1 MTLEDKLSKLLQKEI
16 ISVVQDAS
24 GTYICSLPLQEKRKT
39 FLLRSKEFR
48 IAFNAFWYKRYSE
61 RLRDN
66 QINDM
71 IGFLEL
77 TGYGK
82 KLDYSMVNRIY
93 NEDNELIIYDLNQDS
108 EECVWIE
115 QGECSLERTPEKLF
129 LRSSNFKNQ
138 VKPNLEYC
146 KQPKELIP
154 FVKKHFYLSDK
165 GAKLLGIY
173 IVACMT
179 GMAFN
184 LPLVMLKGEK
194 GSSKS
199 TSLRKLELI
208 IDPKQSGLCSFP
220 KSMDGLTL
228 RLANSYFTC
237 FDNLSYLSQSASDVL
252 CIAITGGSISDRAL
266 FENTTERISNIH
278 SIVALNCIGSVIRS
292 ADLLDR
298 TLIIRLSR
306 IPSNRLLSEE
316 MMWQSFNEDLP
327 KILGCCFGTLAQTL
341 LVDEPPQ
348 TQERIRMVD
357 FHEFAIKVGIV
368 LGISEDEVNDLLFE
382 NQKEL
387 SVDAVFSNS
396 AALCLIELMKEYE
409 EYSAT
414 PTECLHDLKII
425 ARRMGTDA
433 WLLPK
438 DAARLTTSLEKVK
451 SELLNVYGIEFRT
464 LRGKNRMYSIKNHS
478 YSEME

>member
-1 MTLEDKLSKLLQKEI
+1 MTVEDKLSKLLQKGT
-16 ISVVQDAS
+16 ISVAQDAS
-24 GTYICSLPLQEKRKT
+24 GTYICSLPIQKKRKT
-39 FLLRSKEFR
+39 FLLRSKMFR

-61 RLRDN
+61 RLHDN
-66 QINDM
+66 QINDI

-77 TGYGK
+77 TGYEQ
-82 KLDYSMVNRIY
+82 KLDYSMANRIY

-108 EECVWIE
+108 EKCVWIE
-115 QGECSLERTPEKLF
+115 QGEVSIESTPEKLF

-138 VKPNLEYC
+138 VKPDLEYC
-146 KQPKELIP
+146 RRPEELMS

-165 GAKLLGIY
+165 NTKLLCLY
-173 IVACMT
+173 IVACLT
-179 GMAFN
+179 GMVFN
-184 LPLVMLKGEK
+184 LPLLMLKGEK

-228 RLANSYFTC
+228 RLANSYYTC

-252 CIAITGGSISDRAL
+252 CIAITGGSMSDRAL

-298 TLIIRLSR
+298 TLIVHLSR
-306 IPSNRLLSEE
+306 IPSNRLLSEG
-316 MMWQSFNEDLP
+316 MMWQSFNADLP

-348 TQERIRMVD
+348 TKERIRMVD
-357 FHEFAIKVGIV
+357 FHDFAIKVGII
-368 LGISEDEVNDLLFE
+368 LGIQEEEVNRLLFE

-387 SVDAVFSNS
+387 SVDAIFSNS
-396 AALCLIELMKEYE
+396 AALCLIELMKEYK
-409 EYSAT
+409 EYSAA
-414 PTECLHDLKII
+414 PTECLYDLKTI
-425 ARRMGTDA
+425 ARRMGIDA

-464 LRGKNRMYSIKNHS
+464 LRGKNRMYSIRNHN
-478 YSEME
+478 YSEIE